1 MPAQRVSKSFK
12 DVSMSFK
19 FNPLSGDLITLK
31 NENAIARAV
40 RNIVL
45 TTPGEKFFDPDF
57 GSSVS
62 EILFENVDEI
72 TAISIEDEIKSSLK
86 NYEPRVELIN
96 VTVDP
101 NFDENQFDVRITY
114 RIVGIDIPPSELEF
128 ALLPSR

>member
-40 RNIVL
+40 RNIVS
-45 TTPGEKFFDPDF
+45 TTPGEKFFNPEF
-57 GSSVS
+57 GSSIS
-62 EILFENVDEI
+62 EILFENVDDI
-72 TAISIEDEIKSSLK
+72 TAVSIQDEIKNCLG
-86 NYEPRVELIN
+86 NYEPRVELID
-96 VTVDP
+96 VFVDP
-101 NFDENQFDVRITY
+101 NFDENQFDVLITY
-114 RIVGIDIPPSELEF
+114 RSIGVDIPPSQLEF

>member
-12 DVSMSFK
+12 DISMSFK

-40 RNIVL
+40 RNIVS

-62 EILFENVDEI
+62 EILFENVDDI
-72 TAISIEDEIKSSLK
+72 TAISIKDEIKNCLQ
-86 NYEPRVELIN
+86 NYEPRVEIID
-96 VTVDP
+96 VKVDP
-101 NFDENQFDVRITY
+101 NFDENQFDVIITY
-114 RIVGIDIPPSELEF
+114 RIIGIDIPPSQLEF

>member
-12 DVSMSFK
+12 DLSMSFK

-45 TTPGEKFFDPDF
+45 TSPGEKFFNPEF
-57 GSSVS
+57 GSSIS

-72 TAISIEDEIKSSLK
+72 TAVSIEDEIRSSLK

-96 VTVDP
+96 VNVDP
-101 NFDENQFDVRITY
+101 NFDNNQFDLIISY
-114 RIVGIDIPPSELEF
+114 RIVCIDIPPSQLEF

>member
-12 DVSMSFK
+12 DLSMSFK

-62 EILFENVDEI
+62 EILFENVDDI
-72 TAISIEDEIKSSLK
+72 TAVSIRDEIRSSLS
-86 NYEPRVELIN
+86 NYEPRVELID
-96 VTVDP
+96 VEVDP
-101 NFDENQFDVRITY
+101 NFDENQFDVLITY
-114 RIVGIDIPPSELEF
+114 RIIGVDIPPSQLEF

>member
-12 DVSMSFK
+12 DISMSFK
-19 FNPLSGDLITLK
+19 YNPLSGDLISLS

-62 EILFENVDEI
+62 EILFENVDDI
-72 TAISIEDEIKSSLK
+72 TAISIEDEIKNCLA
-86 NYEPRVELIN
+86 NYEPRVELIDVN
-96 VTVDP
+96 VDP
-101 NFDENQFDVRITY
+101 NFDENQFDVIISY
-114 RIVGIDIPPSELEF
+114 RIIGVDIPPTQLEF

>member
-19 FNPLSGDLITLK
+19 FNPLSGDLIALK

-45 TTPGEKFFDPDF
+45 TSPGEKLFNPEF

-62 EILFENVDEI
+62 EILFENVDDI
-72 TAISIEDEIKSSLK
+72 TAVSIRDEIRSSLS
-86 NYEPRVELIN
+86 NYEPRVELID
-96 VTVDP
+96 VEVDP
-101 NFDENQFDVRITY
+101 NFDENQFDVIITY
-114 RIVGIDIPPSELEF
+114 RIVGVDIPPSQLEF

>member
-12 DVSMSFK
+12 DLSMSFK
-19 FNPLSGDLITLK
+19 FNPLSGDLIDLK

-45 TTPGEKFFDPDF
+45 TSPGEKLFNPEF

-62 EILFENVDEI
+62 EILFENVDDI
-72 TAISIEDEIKSSLK
+72 TAISIQDEISSSLK
-86 NYEPRVELIN
+86 NYEPRVELIDVN
-96 VTVDP
+96 VDP
-101 NFDENQFDVRITY
+101 NFDQNQFDVRITY
-114 RIVGIDIPPSELEF
+114 RIVGVDIPPSQLDF

>member
-19 FNPLSGDLITLK
+19 FNPLSGDLIALK

-40 RNIVL
+40 RNIVQ
-45 TTPGEKFFDPDF
+45 TTPGEKLFSPDF

-62 EILFENVDEI
+62 EILFENVDDI
-72 TAISIEDEIKSSLK
+72 TAVSIKDEISSSLA
-86 NYEPRVELIN
+86 NYVPRVELID
-96 VTVDP
+96 VKVDP
-101 NFDENQFDVRITY
+101 NFDENQFDVLITY
-114 RIVGIDIPPSELEF
+114 RIIGVDIPPSQLEF

>member
-19 FNPLSGDLITLK
+19 FNPLSGDLISLK

-45 TTPGEKFFDPDF
+45 TSPGEKLFNPEF
-57 GSSVS
+57 GSSIS
-62 EILFENVDEI
+62 EILFENVDDI
-72 TAISIEDEIKSSLK
+72 TAISIQDEISSSLK
-86 NYEPRVELIN
+86 NYEPRVELID
-96 VTVDP
+96 VDVDP
-101 NFDENQFDVRITY
+101 NFDQNQFDVRITY
-114 RIVGIDIPPSELEF
+114 RIVGVDIPPSQLDF

>member
-12 DVSMSFK
+12 DISMSFK
-19 FNPLSGDLITLK
+19 FNPLSGDLIGLK

-96 VTVDP
+96 VTVNP

>member
-1 MPAQRVSKSFK
+1 MPTQRVSKSFK
-12 DVSMSFK
+12 DISMSFK

-45 TTPGEKFFDPDF
+45 TTPGEKFFDPEF

-62 EILFENVDEI
+62 EILFENVDDI
-72 TAISIEDEIKSSLK
+72 TALSIQDEIRNCLQ
-86 NYEPRVELIN
+86 NYEPRVELIDVKVN
-96 VTVDP
+96 P
-101 NFDENQFDVRITY
+101 NFDENQFDVIITY
-114 RIVGIDIPPSELEF
+114 RIIGIDIPPSQLEF

>member
-19 FNPLSGDLITLK
+19 FNPLSGDLIALK

-45 TTPGEKFFDPDF
+45 TSPGEKFFDPDF

-62 EILFENVDEI
+62 EILFENVDDI
-72 TAISIEDEIKSSLK
+72 TAVSIEDEIKSCLD
-86 NYEPRVELIN
+86 NYEPRVEIIN
-96 VTVDP
+96 VNVEP
-101 NFDENQFDVRITY
+101 NFDENKFDVLIKY
-114 RIVGIDIPPSELEF
+114 RIIGVDIPPSQLEF

>member
-12 DVSMSFK
+12 DLSISFK
-19 FNPLSGDLITLK
+19 FNPLSGDLIALK

-62 EILFENVDEI
+62 EILFENVDDI
-72 TAISIEDEIKSSLK
+72 TAISIKDEIKNSLQ
-86 NYEPRVELIN
+86 NYEPRVEIIDVKVN
-96 VTVDP
+96 P
-101 NFDENQFDVRITY
+101 NFDENQFDVIITY
-114 RIVGIDIPPSELEF
+114 RIVGIDIPPSQLEF

>member
-12 DVSMSFK
+12 DLSMSFK
-19 FNPLSGDLITLK
+19 FNPLSGDLIALK

-45 TTPGEKFFDPDF
+45 TSPGEKLFDPDF

-62 EILFENVDEI
+62 EILFENVDDI
-72 TAISIEDEIKSSLK
+72 TAVSIQDEIRNCLN
-86 NYEPRVELIN
+86 NYEPRVDLIDVN
-96 VTVDP
+96 VDP
-101 NFDENQFDVRITY
+101 NFDENQFDVKITY
-114 RIVGIDIPPSELEF
+114 RIVGIDIPPSQLEF

>member
-1 MPAQRVSKSFK
+1 MPTQRVSKSFK
-12 DVSMSFK
+12 DLSMSFK
-19 FNPLSGDLITLK
+19 FNPLSGDLIALK

-45 TTPGEKFFDPDF
+45 TTPGEKFFDPEF
-57 GSSVS
+57 GSSIG

-72 TAISIEDEIKSSLK
+72 TAVSIQDEIKSCLK
-86 NYEPRVELIN
+86 NYEPRVDLTD
-96 VTVDP
+96 VVVDP
-101 NFDENQFDVRITY
+101 NFDENQFDVKITY

>member
-12 DVSMSFK
+12 DLSMSFK

-62 EILFENVDEI
+62 EILFENVDDI
-72 TAISIEDEIKSSLK
+72 TAVSIEDEIKSSLR

-96 VTVDP
+96 LTVNP
-101 NFDENQFDVRITY
+101 NFDENQFDVTISY
-114 RIVGIDIPPSELEF
+114 RIVGIDIPPSQLEF

>member
-12 DVSMSFK
+12 DLSMSFK
-19 FNPLSGDLITLK
+19 FNPLSGDLIALK

-45 TTPGEKFFDPDF
+45 TSPGEKFFDPDF

-62 EILFENVDEI
+62 EILFENVDDI
-72 TAISIEDEIKSSLK
+72 TAVSIEDEIKSCLS
-86 NYEPRVELIN
+86 NYEPRVEIIN
-96 VTVDP
+96 VNVDP
-101 NFDENQFDVRITY
+101 NFDENQFDVVISY
-114 RIVGIDIPPSELEF
+114 RIVGVDISPSQLEF

>member
-12 DVSMSFK
+12 DISMSFK
-19 FNPLSGDLITLK
+19 YNPLSGDLISLS

-62 EILFENVDEI
+62 EILFENVDDI
-72 TAISIEDEIKSSLK
+72 TAISIEDEIKNCLA
-86 NYEPRVELIN
+86 NYEPRVELIDVN
-96 VTVDP
+96 VDP
-101 NFDENQFDVRITY
+101 NFDENQFDVIITY
-114 RIVGIDIPPSELEF
+114 RIVGVDIPPSQLEF

>member
-12 DVSMSFK
+12 DISMSFK
-19 FNPLSGDLITLK
+19 FNPLSGDLIGLK

-62 EILFENVDEI
+62 EILFENVDDI
-72 TAISIEDEIKSSLK
+72 TAVSIEDEIKSSLK

-101 NFDENQFDVRITY
+101 NFDANQFDVRITY

>member
-12 DVSMSFK
+12 DLSMSFK

-62 EILFENVDEI
+62 EILFENVDDI
-72 TAISIEDEIKSSLK
+72 TAVSIEDEIKSSLK
-86 NYEPRVELIN
+86 NYEPRVELIDVN
-96 VTVDP
+96 VEP
-101 NFDENQFDVRITY
+101 NFDENQFDVTISY
-114 RIVGIDIPPSELEF
+114 RIVGIDIPPSQLEF

>member
-12 DVSMSFK
+12 DLSMSFK

-40 RNIVL
+40 RNIVS

-57 GSSVS
+57 GSSVG

-72 TAISIEDEIKSSLK
+72 SAVSIQDEIRNCLG
-86 NYEPRVELIN
+86 NYEPRVELIEVN
-96 VTVDP
+96 VNP
-101 NFDENQFDVRITY
+101 NYDENQFDVLITY
-114 RIVGIDIPPSELEF
+114 RIVGVDISASQLEF

>member
-57 GSSVS
+57 GSNVG
-62 EILFENVDEI
+62 EILFENVDDI
-72 TAISIEDEIKSSLK
+72 TAVSIEDEIKSSLK
-86 NYEPRVELIN
+86 NYEPRVELIDVN
-96 VTVDP
+96 VEP
-101 NFDENQFDVRITY
+101 NFDENQFDVTISY
-114 RIVGIDIPPSELEF
+114 RIVGIDIPPSQLEF

>member
-19 FNPLSGDLITLK
+19 FNPLSGDLIALK

-57 GSSVS
+57 GSSVG
-62 EILFENVDEI
+62 EILFENVDDI
-72 TAISIEDEIKSSLK
+72 TAVSIEDEIKSSLK
-86 NYEPRVELIN
+86 NYEPRVELIDVN
-96 VTVDP
+96 VNP
-101 NFDENQFDVRITY
+101 NFDENQFDVTISY
-114 RIVGIDIPPSELEF
+114 RIVGIDIPPSQLEF

>member
-12 DVSMSFK
+12 DLSMSFK
-19 FNPLSGDLITLK
+19 FNPLSGDLIALK

-57 GSSVS
+57 GSSVG
-62 EILFENVDEI
+62 EILFENVDDI
-72 TAISIEDEIKSSLK
+72 TAVSIRDEIRSSLT
-86 NYEPRVELIN
+86 NYEPRVELID
-96 VTVDP
+96 VEVEP
-101 NFDENQFDVRITY
+101 NFDENQFDVLITY
-114 RIVGIDIPPSELEF
+114 RIIGVDIPPSQLDF

>member
-12 DVSMSFK
+12 DLSISFK
-19 FNPLSGDLITLK
+19 FNPLSGDLIALK

-62 EILFENVDEI
+62 EILFENVDDI
-72 TAISIEDEIKSSLK
+72 TAISIKDEIKNCLQ
-86 NYEPRVELIN
+86 NYEPRVEIID
-96 VTVDP
+96 VKVDP
-101 NFDENQFDVRITY
+101 NFDENQFDVIITY
-114 RIVGIDIPPSELEF
+114 RIVGIDLPPSQLEF

>member
-12 DVSMSFK
+12 DISMSFK
-19 FNPLSGDLITLK
+19 FSPLSGDLITLK

-62 EILFENVDEI
+62 EILFENVDDI
-72 TAISIEDEIKSSLK
+72 TALSIQDEIRNCLQ
-86 NYEPRVELIN
+86 NYEPRVELIDVKVN
-96 VTVDP
+96 P
-101 NFDENQFDVRITY
+101 NFDENQFDVIITY
-114 RIVGIDIPPSELEF
+114 RIIGIDIPPSQLEF

>member
-12 DVSMSFK
+12 DLSMSFK
-19 FNPLSGDLITLK
+19 FNPLSGDLIALK

-45 TTPGEKFFDPDF
+45 TSPGEKFFDPDF

-62 EILFENVDEI
+62 EIMFENVDDI
-72 TAISIEDEIKSSLK
+72 TAVSIEDEIKSCLD
-86 NYEPRVELIN
+86 NYEPRVEIIN
-96 VTVDP
+96 VNVEP
-101 NFDENQFDVRITY
+101 NFDENQFDVLITY
-114 RIVGIDIPPSELEF
+114 RIVGVDISPSQLEF

>member
-1 MPAQRVSKSFK
+1 MPAQRVSKKFK
-12 DVSMSFK
+12 DLSMSFK
-19 FNPLSGDLITLK
+19 FNPLSGDLIALN

-62 EILFENVDEI
+62 EILFENVDDI
-72 TAISIEDEIKSSLK
+72 TAVSIEDEIKSSLR

-96 VTVDP
+96 LTVNP
-101 NFDENQFDVRITY
+101 NFDENQFDVLITY
-114 RIVGIDIPPSELEF
+114 RIVGEDIPASQLEF